1 MAEAGVV
8 RRVIIP
14 FALLALTV
22 LGLLNTYGDA
32 SDVQMLAARTACGG
46 QMCATQMMEFSR
58 SPFSHEYVF
67 ALQKGATRVN
77 VKCARAF
84 IFLGEYHCDRQ

>member
-1 MAEAGVV
+1 VAEPGIV
-8 RRVIIP
+8 RRVIVP
-14 FALLALTV
+14 VVLLGLTV

-32 SDVQMLAARTACGG
+32 SDVQALAARTACGG
-46 QMCATQMMEFSR
+46 EMCASQMLQFSR

-67 ALQKGATRVN
+67 ALQKGTTRVT

-84 IFLGEYHCDRQ
+84 IFLGDYHCERE